1 MKRLLAFA
9 SALPLMLLSACASP
23 GEPTDA
29 IQVFAAAS
37 LTESFTEVGEQFER
51 DTGVEVSFNFAGSAD
66 LAAQLDQGAPADVF
80 ASADEVT
87 MDRVEAAGLARTTPA
102 IFASN
107 TLTIVTPD
115 DNPAAVEDLT
125 DLAGDEIIT
134 VVCAPQVPCGTA
146 TEEVAAAADVE
157 LSPASEE
164 SAVTDVL
171 GKVRAG
177 EADAGLVFVTDA
189 SAAGEDVQRIDFPES
204 EGVVN
209 RYPITTLESSQ
220 NPDVAAE
227 FVAFVEGEQGQA
239 ILRDAG
245 FGRP

>member
-1 MKRLLAFA
+1 MKRLLASA
-9 SALPLMLLSACASP
+9 SALSLMLLSACASP
-23 GEPTDA
+23 EEPTDT

-37 LTESFTEVGEQFER
+37 LTESFTEIGEQFQR
-51 DTGVEVSFNFAGSAD
+51 DTDVEVSFNFAGSAD
-66 LAAQLDQGAPADVF
+66 LAAQLGQGAPADVF

-87 MDRVEAAGLARTTPA
+87 MNGVEALTRRTPA

-107 TLTIVTPD
+107 TLTIVTPE

-125 DLAGDEIIT
+125 DLAGDDVIT
-134 VVCAPQVPCGTA
+134 VICAPQVPCG
-146 TEEVAAAADVE
+146 AAAAQVTKAADVE

-189 SAAGEDVQRIDFPES
+189 SAAGADVQRIDFAES
-204 EGVVN
+204 QDVVN
-209 RYPITTLESSQ
+209 RYPIATLESSE
-220 NPDVAAE
+220 NPGAAE
-227 FVAFVEGEQGQA
+227 EFLAFVEGDQGQA
-239 ILRDAG
+239 ILHEAG